1 MKHPG
6 QDLVGELE
14 AAAHAAQDHEKRYRA
29 DAAREIERLERE
41 RVFAFRR
48 IRLARLLASAC
59 DGAADETAAC
69 ALAAGAVAGELGWST
84 QGETHKPVLDRLN
97 DVTRELWQARG
108 PAGAAADQATPGASA
123 LAGFERWYHAHAGLP
138 FYALFDQYV
147 PETPLVDF

>member
-14 AAAHAAQDHEKRYRA
+14 DAAHAAQDHEKRYRA
-29 DAAREIERLERE
+29 EAAREIERLERE

-48 IRLARLLASAC
+48 IRLARLLVSAC
-59 DGAADETAAC
+59 EGAEDETAAC
-69 ALAAGAVAGELGWST
+69 GAAAGAVAGELGWST
-84 QGETHKPVLDRLN
+84 EGETHKPVLDRLN
-97 DVTRELWQARG
+97 DVTRALWRARG
-108 PAGAAADQATPGASA
+108 AASAPAEQCAPGAGALAD
-123 LAGFERWYHAHAGLP
+123 FERWYHAYAGLP